1 MTMIETGEELRAF
14 YGAPSTLGAKKDMHH
29 IDRHARAFIERSP
42 FVVVSSSDGEGWP
55 EASPRGDA
63 PGFVSVEG
71 EHRLLV
77 PDRPGNNRLH
87 SLHNVVTD
95 GKVGLLFLVP
105 KVAHC
110 LRVYGRARL
119 ISDEAVRMRFSVR
132 GIPARSVLDVSVEL
146 AYFHCGKAFIRS
158 GLWDESRW
166 PATDGLATLGTILA
180 DQIPGV
186 DTADAESRVAE
197 SIRDR
202 LY

>member
-1 MTMIETGEELRAF
+1 M
-14 YGAPSTLGAKKDMHH
+14 
-29 IDRHARAFIERSP
+29 
-42 FVVVSSSDGEGWP
+42 
-55 EASPRGDA
+55 
-63 PGFVSVEG
+63 EG
-71 EHRLLV
+71 EQRLLV

-87 SLHNVVTD
+87 SLHNVVRD

-110 LRVYGRARL
+110 LRVYGRGRL

-186 DTADAESRVAE
+186 DTADAEARVAE

>member
-1 MTMIETGEELRAF
+1 MIETGEQLRTY
-14 YGAPSTLGAKKDMHH
+14 YGPPSTLGVKKDMRH

-42 FVVVSSSDGEGWP
+42 FVVVSSSSPEGWP

-63 PGFVSVEG
+63 PGFVAVEG
-71 EHRLLV
+71 AHRLLV

-87 SLHNVVTD
+87 SLQNVLMD
-95 GKVGLLFLVP
+95 GKVGLLFFVP
-105 KVAHC
+105 RVAHT

-119 ISDEAVRMRFSVR
+119 LSDEVVRMRFSVR
-132 GIPARSVLDVSVEL
+132 GIPARTVLEVSVEL

-166 PATDGLATLGTILA
+166 PATNGLASLGTILA

-186 DTADAESRVAE
+186 DAADAEARIAE